1 MEMLKIELLSQTASD
16 EILKIIEELEFLE
29 KFYKL
34 EEISE
39 AIKKLEKLRGELNV
53 QDYINQIG
61 KQRS

>member
-1 MEMLKIELLSQTASD
+1 MLKIELLSQTASN

>member
-1 MEMLKIELLSQTASD
+1 MLKIELLSQTASD

>member
-1 MEMLKIELLSQTASD
+1 MLKIEHLSETASN
-16 EILKIIEELEFLE
+16 EILKIIKELEFLE